1 MEIYEIFLI
10 IFLIIT
16 TFIISI
22 IIMLIFDSIEENNK
36 KRIEYNRKCRE
47 FELEKMIEEAEE
59 EREIFKNL
67 KEIFD
72 KYGFWN
78 I

>member
-1 MEIYEIFLI
+1 
-10 IFLIIT
+10 
-16 TFIISI
+16 
-22 IIMLIFDSIEENNK
+22 MLIFDSIEENNK